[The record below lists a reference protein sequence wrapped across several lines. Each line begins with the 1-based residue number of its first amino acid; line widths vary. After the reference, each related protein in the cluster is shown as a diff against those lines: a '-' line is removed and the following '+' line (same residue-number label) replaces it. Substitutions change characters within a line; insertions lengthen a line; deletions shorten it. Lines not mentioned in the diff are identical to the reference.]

1 MEQLR
6 DRTHLSQASFGHLR
20 YQMLQRERREQRM
33 SFDQLPLVST
43 KSKLNTRKGEIVFS
57 RDSSTGTEVV
67 QKLKDIKYLKEN
79 RNGKLK
85 MVGPQNVCS
94 LPVVL
99 AKTAPVGSSSSR
111 KSSTRVYR
119 YKVSI
124 FCQRDKRNHANI

>member
-1 MEQLR
+1 
-6 DRTHLSQASFGHLR
+6 
-20 YQMLQRERREQRM
+20 M